1 MICLIK
7 VMCYDNAAKR
17 TTSFEQEGEWEPRK
31 TSHKTEQFCV
41 APSILGLLDRGDSI
55 GEQQVDCVGNTGWW
69 RETGKRP
76 SSEKD
81 SFQLQ
86 RILIVKPKT
95 LDLSLCPLVRQWI
108 FTKLNNG
115 STSSSQKCDKSFLGW
130 TCATSHNHSEWLVKG
145 TLLWLGE
152 TAFW

>member
-41 APSILGLLDRGDSI
+41 APSILGLLDRGDSV
-55 GEQQVDCVGNTGWW
+55 GEKQVDCVENTGWSW
-69 RETGKRP
+69 ETGKRP

-81 SFQLQ
+81 WFQLK
-86 RILIVKPKT
+86 RILIGRPKT
-95 LDLSLCPLVRQWI
+95 LDLSLYPLVRQWI

-115 STSSSQKCDKSFLGW
+115 STSSSQNV
-130 TCATSHNHSEWLVKG
+130 TNHFSGGLVQ
-145 TLLWLGE
+145 LLI
-152 TAFW
+152 TTVND

>member
-1 MICLIK
+1 MSDKGDVLWQCSKENNLFWTGRGVGTKKDLSQDITIFCGPKHPRTSRQRWQRRGTTGRLCGEYR
-7 VMCYDNAAKR
+7 VMMGTA
-17 TTSFEQEGEWEPRK
+17 
-31 TSHKTEQFCV
+31 
-41 APSILGLLDRGDSI
+41 
-55 GEQQVDCVGNTGWW
+55 
-69 RETGKRP
+69 GKRP

-86 RILIVKPKT
+86 RILIVRPKT

-152 TAFW
+152 TVFW